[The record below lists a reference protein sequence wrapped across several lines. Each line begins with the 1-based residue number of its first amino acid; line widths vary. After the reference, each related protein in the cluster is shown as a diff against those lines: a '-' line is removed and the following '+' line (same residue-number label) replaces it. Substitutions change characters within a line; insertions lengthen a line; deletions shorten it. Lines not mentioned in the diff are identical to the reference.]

1 VASYPENTKGII
13 EAINACTVA
22 LGGIAVG
29 YPHNTGGIIKALIAL
44 EAALSG
50 GGGGGDA
57 VVSISMTAG
66 EALTAGDAVYIN
78 TTDSKIYK
86 AENDDTREK
95 ATVMGF
101 VNADAALDAE
111 IPVVVRGK
119 VTTASTSLTVG
130 FEYFLDATPGAI
142 VATSPSTSGDFSAA
156 VGQAVST
163 TDIDVQ
169 PQTPVELV

>member
-29 YPHNTGGIIKALIAL
+29 YPHNTGGIIQALMAL

-50 GGGGGDA
+50 GGSGSA
-57 VVSISMTAG
+57 VSISMTAG

-119 VTTASTSLTVG
+119 VTTASTSLSVG
-130 FEYFLDATPGAI
+130 SQYFLDAALGAI
-142 VATSPSTSGDFSAA
+142 TVTAPSVSGDFSAV

-163 TDIDVQ
+163 TEIDVQ
-169 PQTPVELV
+169 TKTPVELV

>member
-1 VASYPENTKGII
+1 MASYPENTKGII

-29 YPHNTGGIIKALIAL
+29 YPHNTGGIIQALMAL

-50 GGGGGDA
+50 GGSGGSA
-57 VVSISMTAG
+57 VSISMTAG

-119 VTTASTSLTVG
+119 VTTASTSLSVG
-130 FEYFLDATPGAI
+130 SQYFLDATLGAI
-142 VATSPSTSGDFSAA
+142 TATAPSVSGDFSAV

-163 TDIDVQ
+163 TEIDVQ
-169 PQTPVELV
+169 TKTPVELV